1 MPLISRVGHAVRKL
15 RRELGLSQ
23 EELAERADLHR
34 TYIAGI
40 ERGGRNITL
49 RSLERLAKALG
60 VSVTDLLA
68 DEPAGGAAEKSA
80 AANVS

>member
-1 MPLISRVGHAVRKL
+1 MIKRFGDTVRKL
-15 RRELGLSQ
+15 RLELGISQ

-49 RSLERLAKALG
+49 RSAEKIARALK
-60 VSVTDLLA
+60 VSVSYLLA
-68 DEPAGGAAEKSA
+68 QAEGGGES
-80 AANVS
+80 V